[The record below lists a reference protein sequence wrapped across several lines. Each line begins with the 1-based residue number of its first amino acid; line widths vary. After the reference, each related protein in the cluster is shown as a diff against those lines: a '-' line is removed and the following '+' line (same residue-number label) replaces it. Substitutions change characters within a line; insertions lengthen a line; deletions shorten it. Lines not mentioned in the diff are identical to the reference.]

1 MNQIVNKKQDR
12 DINDSESNQIRLLW
26 HEYTDSLKLDGG
38 TSFEEK
44 YGGEAI
50 DTLTESFRRL
60 NNQTSGMSTAA
71 ELEASEMMK
80 EATEDLAYNGLPKN
94 RETNVAK
101 QIGKGG
107 VRGAALLWNGIVD
120 MGRGAIDPENWFKIS
135 EMMLSVGDGLDFK
148 NRDRSWENYWEE
160 VKKDAVRGDKGFA
173 NAWGRT
179 VLEEEEIDKYAS
191 QLDFSERDIYN
202 VRSSGMSGIKF
213 ENIPFLNE
221 DLGMAGAAAQIA
233 VQELLTMGPLALG
246 KLHRANKVAKY
257 FSDKAG
263 GTIKRGKMTKDGYR
277 SGKVRT
283 ELGDVDDIKK
293 AVDED
298 DVKYKEYYDELKGM
312 SAKEQKK
319 TNELLKIN
327 QTRGRVLNVGGGA
340 YAEAEIVA
348 SAGVVAGGIW
358 FQSMF
363 GESASIIGEV
373 GGGIAGPTLVMKSGR
388 NLLDWMN
395 YLSYKLPGSR
405 DSKNMRGLKA
415 LGYTDDEIR
424 KMAPTKKA
432 KVISSLR
439 AAPIPRW
446 MGFSSKER
454 KRLTQMRHW
463 DNEFESLPDDIR
475 DPLMERMD
483 AVKGLLQKFDK
494 QAGGTGTVFTTI
506 DRAFDMAW
514 LASLRTLAR
523 DKKRI
528 GHGVKVKFDIDEMQ
542 LQKRELDTA
551 KELNKLLQGLSEQ
564 AYGNADFK
572 ALLHTMDTQLMNN
585 MRKLTNK
592 QGVVDSQA
600 NEIMKAVN
608 RRTDANLKQ
617 YSDYTDVGGFRNNW
631 DEGINVKSTKDSD
644 VLIDFDKAAADEI
657 AKFFTDTKQ
666 PIIDAALQRQGMRL
680 IEQDGRKIL
689 MPIGRKKYSES
700 VEYANDSK
708 KIFNDSYDADRA
720 YGSAQYDNING
731 FEVSPASAKEGKVP
745 AVDSEQLNRITARLG
760 QELLD
765 FTESNP
771 GMGARIISN
780 IKGKDVSVEQF
791 FASERL
797 KALKSA
803 HRTMGDDEYFK
814 MLDDLNARSESP
826 YEIDT
831 VITDEM
837 TGGTRIDNEGMAN
850 LEAVIAGDLGLVL
863 PSDTVKLDISLKDL
877 HGMRSGLLKQGMA
890 QTRTDAQRVTGAMNL
905 RVADIVQRELDEF
918 DSLTDANTIWK
929 TQVGD
934 KWRRGVGRN
943 IVSGIKQPEQ
953 FFKSFIDSPTPTRA
967 REDFDRMFLGED
979 GMYDEQ
985 AVEGLNFAINE
996 MIDNGAKLP
1005 NAFIRNFGEDVL
1017 GMRLVEGEDAVFK
1030 GQSIW
1035 RTTSDRAKDYRT
1047 TAEGITG
1054 EIGDQVKN
1062 MADNMKA
1069 NIELQPEFYFEGLSL
1084 AKMEG
1089 LFGRKIVDEQSLRKA
1104 ILEESYIGGESRK
1117 LKGLVQ
1123 LIKDAPPEV
1132 AKKNTETLQK
1142 VLYEGAL
1149 EEAYDIRSTK
1159 GLGYTEDAVE
1169 VLQDGSK
1176 QLKKGRLHEE
1186 LEVDSG
1192 AFQLYLSRNKSI
1204 LEEVFKE
1211 TPEKLE
1217 NLRELSALVTLVVG
1231 DIGQQAVENFPRSM
1245 KMQSLMS
1252 RAYGVVRGVVSP
1264 RYVIT
1269 ELLIQHARFGRGK
1282 MITDLATDPD
1292 AFEILSDVILKDGL
1306 TKPRIRSEFVE
1317 YFYGTLIRPGRDIV
1331 EAEGEGDLQ
1340 TISENAWEQSGN

>member
-12 DINDSESNQIRLLW
+12 DINDNEANQIRLLW
-26 HEYTDSLKLDGG
+26 NEYTDSLKQDGG
-38 TSFEEK
+38 FSFEEK

-60 NNQTSGMSTAA
+60 NNQTSGFSTAA
-71 ELEASEMMK
+71 ELEAAEMMK

-120 MGRGAIDPENWFKIS
+120 MGRGTIDPENWAKVS
-135 EMMLSVGDGLDFK
+135 EMMTSIGDGLDFS
-148 NRDRSWENYWEE
+148 NRDRSWQNYWQE
-160 VKKDAVRGDKGFA
+160 VKRDAVRGDKGFI

-202 VRSSGMSGIKF
+202 VKSAGMSGLKF

-221 DLGMAGAAAQIA
+221 DLGMAGAAAEIA

-263 GTIKRGKMTKDGYR
+263 GSIKRGRMTKDGYR

-283 ELGDVDDIKK
+283 ELGDEADIKK
-293 AVDED
+293 AVDEQ
-298 DVKYKEYYDELKGM
+298 DVEYKAYYDELKGM

-319 TNELLKIN
+319 ASELLKVN
-327 QTRGRVLNVGGGA
+327 QTQGKVLKFGGGA

-363 GESASIIGEV
+363 GKEASIIGEV
-373 GGGIAGPTLVMKSGR
+373 GGGIAGPTLVMRSGR

-395 YLSYKLPGSR
+395 YLTYKLPGNA
-405 DSKNMRGLKA
+405 DTKNMRGLKA

-424 KMAPTKKA
+424 TMAPTKKA
-432 KVISSLR
+432 KVISALR

-446 MGFSSKER
+446 MVVTSKER
-454 KRLTQMRHW
+454 KRLNQMRHW

-483 AVKGLLQKFDK
+483 AVKGLLKRFDD

-528 GHGVKVKFDIDEMQ
+528 GHGVKVKFDIDEMT

-551 KELNKLLQGLSEQ
+551 RELNQLLQGLSEK
-564 AYGNADFK
+564 AYGNSDFK

-585 MRKLTNK
+585 MRKLADEK
-592 QGVVDSQA
+592 GVVNAQA
-600 NEIMKAVN
+600 KEIMKAVN

-617 YSDYTDVGGFRNNW
+617 YSDYTDVKGFRNNW
-631 DEGINVKSTKDSD
+631 DEGIDLKSKKDSD

-666 PIIDAALQRQGMRL
+666 PIIDAALARQGMRL

-689 MPIGRKKYSES
+689 MPVGRKKYSES
-700 VEYANDSK
+700 VEYSNTSE
-708 KIFNDSYDADRA
+708 KIFKDAYDSDRT
-720 YGSAQYDNING
+720 YGSAQYDNIDG
-731 FEVSPASAKEGKVP
+731 FEISPANAKGDKLP
-745 AVDSEQLNRITARLG
+745 AVNSERLNQITARLG
-760 QELLD
+760 EELLN
-765 FTESNP
+765 FTEINP
-771 GMGARIISN
+771 GTTARVISN
-780 IKGKDVSVEQF
+780 IKGRDISVEQF
-791 FASERL
+791 LAGERL
-797 KALKSA
+797 KGLKAA

-814 MLDDLNARSESP
+814 MLDDIKNREG

-831 VITDEM
+831 VIQDEM
-837 TGGTRIDNEGMAN
+837 TGGSKIDMEGISN
-850 LEAVIAGDLGLVL
+850 LERIVAGDLGLVL
-863 PSDTVKLDISLKDL
+863 DSNKVKLDISLKDL
-877 HGMRSGLLKQGMA
+877 HAMRSGLLKQGMA

-905 RVADIVQRELDEF
+905 RVADIIQKELDGF
-918 DSLTDANTIWK
+918 DSLQEANQVWR

-934 KWRRGVGRN
+934 KWRKGVGRT

-967 REDFDRMFLGED
+967 REDFDRMFAGED
-979 GMYDEQ
+979 GLYDEQ

-996 MIDNGAKLP
+996 MLDNNQKLP
-1005 NAFIRNFGEDVL
+1005 NAFIKNFGEDVL
-1017 GMRLVEGEDAVFK
+1017 GMRVVEGEDVVYK
-1030 GQSIW
+1030 GQSIF
-1035 RTTSDRAKDYRT
+1035 RTTSDRAAEYRK
-1047 TAEGITG
+1047 TAEGVTD
-1054 EIGDQVKN
+1054 EIGEQVKS

-1069 NIELQPEFYFEGLSL
+1069 DIELQPEFYFEGLSL

-1089 LFGRKIVDEQSLRKA
+1089 LFGKRIVDEQSLRKA
-1104 ILEESYIGGESRK
+1104 ILEESYMGGESRK

-1159 GLGYTEDAVE
+1159 GLGFTESSVE
-1169 VLQDGSK
+1169 VMSDGSK

-1186 LEVDSG
+1186 LEVDSA
-1192 AFQLYLSRNKSI
+1192 AFQLYLSRNKSV

-1217 NLRELSALVTLVVG
+1217 DLRSLSALVTLVVG
-1231 DIGQQAVENFPRSM
+1231 DIGQQAVENFPRGM
-1245 KMQSLMS
+1245 KMQSLLS

-1292 AFEILSDVILKDGL
+1292 AFEILSDVILRDGL
-1306 TKPRIRSEFVE
+1306 TKPRIRGEFVE
-1317 YFYGTLIRPGRDIV
+1317 KFYGTMMRVGRDIF

-1340 TISENAWEQSGN
+1340 TMSENAWLQAGN

>member
-1 MNQIVNKKQDR
+1 MNQIVNKTQNR
-12 DINDSESNQIRLLW
+12 DINDDESNQIRLLW
-26 HEYTDSLKLDGG
+26 HEYTNSLKQDGG
-38 TSFEEK
+38 FSFEEK

-60 NNQTSGMSTAA
+60 NNQTSGFSTAA

-80 EATEDLAYNGLPKN
+80 EATEDLAYNGLPKK

-120 MGRGAIDPENWFKIS
+120 IGRGAIDPENWAYVS
-135 EMMLSVGDGLDFK
+135 ELMTSVGDGLAFSDR
-148 NRDRSWENYWEE
+148 NRSWEKYWEE

-173 NAWGRT
+173 NAWART
-179 VLEEEEIDKYAS
+179 VLEENEIDKYTS

-202 VRSSGMSGIKF
+202 VRSAGMSGIKF
-213 ENIPFLNE
+213 DNIPFLNE
-221 DLGMAGAAAQIA
+221 DLGMAGAAAEIA

-263 GTIKRGKMTKDGYR
+263 GSIKRGKMTKDGYR
-277 SGKVRT
+277 SGRTRT
-283 ELGDVDDIKK
+283 ELGDESDIKK
-293 AVDED
+293 AVDEQ
-298 DVKYKEYYDELKGM
+298 DVEYKEYYDELKGM

-327 QTRGRVLNVGGGA
+327 QTKGKVLKFGGGA

-363 GESASIIGEV
+363 GKEASIIGEV
-373 GGGIAGPTLVMKSGR
+373 GGGLLGPSVGMKSAR
-388 NLLDWMN
+388 NVLDWMN
-395 YLSYKLPGSR
+395 YLAYKLPGNVN
-405 DSKNMRGLKA
+405 SKNMRGLKA
-415 LGYTDDEIR
+415 LGYTDDEIT

-432 KVISSLR
+432 KIISALR

-483 AVKGLLQKFDK
+483 AVKGLLQRFDE
-494 QAGGTGTVFTTI
+494 QAGGTGNVFTTI

-528 GHGVKVKFDIDEMQ
+528 GHGVKVKFDIDEMT

-551 KELNKLLQGLSEQ
+551 RELNKLLQGLSEKS
-564 AYGNADFK
+564 YGNADFK
-572 ALLHTMDTQLMNN
+572 ALLHTMDTQLMKN
-585 MRKLTNK
+585 MQKLAAEK
-592 QGVVDSQA
+592 GVVSKQA

-608 RRTDANLKQ
+608 RRTDGNLKQ

-631 DEGINVKSTKDSD
+631 DDGIDITRKGDPD
-644 VLIDFDKAAADEI
+644 VLIDFDKAATDEI
-657 AKFFTDTKQ
+657 AKFFTDTKE
-666 PIIDAALQRQGMRL
+666 PIINEALRRQGMRL

-689 MPIGRKKYSES
+689 MPVGRKKYSES
-700 VEYANDSK
+700 VQYSNDSE
-708 KIFNDSYDADRA
+708 KIFKDAYDADRN
-720 YGSAQYDNING
+720 YGSAQYDSIDG
-731 FEVSPASAKEGKVP
+731 FDVSPAKSTEGKAP
-745 AVDSEQLNRITARLG
+745 AVESEQMNRITARLG
-760 QELLD
+760 EELLN
-765 FTESNP
+765 FTETNP

-780 IKGKDVSVEQF
+780 IRGKDVSVEQF
-791 FASERL
+791 LFNERL
-797 KALKSA
+797 KALKTA
-803 HRTMGDDEYFK
+803 HRAMGDDEYFK
-814 MLDDLNARSESP
+814 MLDDIKNREG

-831 VITDEM
+831 VVTDPM
-837 TGGTRIDNEGMAN
+837 TGGSRIDTGGMSN
-850 LEAVIAGDLGLVL
+850 LESIIAGDLSLLL
-863 PSDTVKLDISLKDL
+863 PSNNVKLDISLKDL
-877 HGMRSGLLKQGMA
+877 HGIRSGLLKQGMA

-905 RVADIVQRELDEF
+905 RVADIVQKELDEF
-918 DSLTDANTIWK
+918 SGLREANEVWK

-934 KWRRGVGRN
+934 KWRRGVGRS

-953 FFKSFIDSPTPTRA
+953 FFKSFIETATPTRA
-967 REDFDRMFLGED
+967 REDFDRMFLGQD
-979 GMYDEQ
+979 GLYDEQ
-985 AVEGLNFAINE
+985 AIEGLNFAINE
-996 MIDNGAKLP
+996 MLDNNQKLP
-1005 NAFIRNFGEDVL
+1005 NAFLKNFGEDVL
-1017 GMRLVEGEDAVFK
+1017 GMRLVEGEDVVYK
-1030 GQSIW
+1030 GQSIF
-1035 RTTSDRAKDYRT
+1035 RTTSDRATEYRK
-1047 TAEGITG
+1047 TAEGVTD
-1054 EIGDQVKN
+1054 EIAKDVDAMSTRMQE
-1062 MADNMKA
+1062 
-1069 NIELQPEFYFEGLSL
+1069 NIELQPEFTFEGLSL

-1089 LFGRKIVDEQSLRKA
+1089 LFGKRIVDEQSLRKA

-1117 LKGLVQ
+1117 LKGLIQ

-1149 EEAYDIRSTK
+1149 EEAYNVRSTK
-1159 GLGYTEDAVE
+1159 GLGFTESAVE
-1169 VLQDGSK
+1169 VMPDGSK
-1176 QLKKGRLHEE
+1176 QLQKGRLHEE
-1186 LEVDSG
+1186 LDVDSG
-1192 AFQLYLSRNKSI
+1192 AFQLYLSRNKSV
-1204 LEEVFKE
+1204 LEEIYKD

-1217 NLRELSALVTLVVG
+1217 DLRSLSALVTLVVG
-1231 DIGQQAVENFPRSM
+1231 DIGQQAVENFPRAM
-1245 KMQSLMS
+1245 KMQSLLS

-1264 RYVIT
+1264 RYVMT

-1306 TKPRIRSEFVE
+1306 TKPRIRSEFVQ
-1317 YFYGTLIRPGRDIV
+1317 YFYGTLMRGSRDIL

-1340 TISENAWEQSGN
+1340 TMSENAWAASGN

>member
-1 MNQIVNKKQDR
+1 MNQTVNKTQNR
-12 DINDSESNQIRLLW
+12 DIDDNEANHIRLLW
-26 HEYTDSLKLDGG
+26 DEFTNSLKQDGG

-60 NNQTSGMSTAA
+60 NKQSSGFSTAA
-71 ELEASEMMK
+71 ELEASEMMR
-80 EATEDLAYNGLPKN
+80 EATEDLAYNGVPQKK
-94 RETNVAK
+94 ETNIAK

-107 VRGAALLWNGIVD
+107 VRGTALLWNGIVD
-120 MGRGAIDPENWFKIS
+120 MGRGAIDPENWSKVS
-135 EMMLSVGDGLDFK
+135 ELMLSVGDGLDFK
-148 NRDRSWENYWEE
+148 NRDRSWEKYWEE

-179 VLEEEEIDKYAS
+179 VLEEDEIDKYAS
-191 QLDFSERDIYN
+191 QLDFSEKDIYN
-202 VRSSGMSGIKF
+202 VRQGGMSGWKF
-213 ENIPFLNE
+213 DNIPFLNE
-221 DLGMAGAAAQIA
+221 DLGMAGAAAEIA

-246 KLHRANKVAKY
+246 KLHRASKVARF

-263 GTIKRGKMTKDGYR
+263 GTIKRGRMTKDGYR

-283 ELGDVDDIKK
+283 ELGDAKDIKK
-293 AVDED
+293 AVDEH
-298 DVKYKEYYDELKGM
+298 DVEYKAYYDELKGM

-319 TNELLKIN
+319 TSELLKIN
-327 QTRGRVLNVGGGA
+327 QTRGKVLNIGGGA

-363 GESASIIGEV
+363 GKEASIIGEV
-373 GGGIAGPTLVMKSGR
+373 GGGIAGPTLVMRSGR

-395 YLSYKLPGSR
+395 YLTYKLPGSR

-415 LGYTDDEIR
+415 LGYTDDEIL
-424 KMAPTKKA
+424 KMPSTKKA
-432 KVISSLR
+432 KVIGALR

-483 AVKGLLQKFDK
+483 AVKGLLQKFDE

-551 KELNKLLQGLSEQ
+551 RELNNLLQGLSEK

-572 ALLHTMDTQLMNN
+572 ALLHTMDVQLSKN
-585 MRKLTNK
+585 MAKLSDQKGEVAK
-592 QGVVDSQA
+592 QA
-600 NEIMKAVN
+600 REISRAVQ
-608 RRTDANLKQ
+608 RRTDTKLNV
-617 YSDYTDVGGFRNNW
+617 YSDYTDVSGIRNNW
-631 DEGINVKSTKDSD
+631 DNGIDVTKRGDSE

-666 PIIDAALQRQGMRL
+666 PIIDAALARQGMRL
-680 IEQDGRKIL
+680 VEQDGRSIL

-700 VEYANDSK
+700 VEYSNDSK
-708 KIFNDSYDADRA
+708 KIFGDAYDADRA
-720 YGSAQYDNING
+720 YGSAQYDNITG
-731 FEVSPASAKEGKVP
+731 FEVSPASAKEGKAP

-791 FASERL
+791 LAGERL

-803 HRTMGDDEYFK
+803 HRIMGDDEYFK
-814 MLDDLNARSESP
+814 LLDDLNIRSETP

-831 VITDEM
+831 VIADEM
-837 TGGTRIDNEGMAN
+837 TGGTKIDKEGIAN
-850 LEAVIAGDLGLVL
+850 LESIIAGDLGLIL

-877 HGMRSGLLKQGMA
+877 HGMRSGLMKQGMA

-905 RVADIVQRELDEF
+905 RVADIVQKELDEF
-918 DSLTDANTIWK
+918 DSLTDANAIWK

-943 IVSGIKQPEQ
+943 IVNGIKQPEQ

-979 GMYDEQ
+979 GLYDEQ

-996 MIDNGAKLP
+996 MLDNGDKLP
-1005 NAFIRNFGEDVL
+1005 NKFIRNFGEDVL
-1017 GMRLVEGEDAVFK
+1017 GMRLIEGEDAVFK

-1035 RTTSDRAKDYRT
+1035 RTTSDRAKDTRRNL
-1047 TAEGITG
+1047 EGITG
-1054 EIGDQVKN
+1054 AIDES
-1062 MADNMKA
+1062 
-1069 NIELQPEFYFEGLSL
+1069 IEGMSKKMQTDIEFQPEFYFEGLSL

-1089 LFGRKIVDEQSLRKA
+1089 LFGKKIVDEQALRKA
-1104 ILEESYIGGESRK
+1104 ILEESYTGGESRK

-1142 VLYEGAL
+1142 ILYEGAL
-1149 EEAYDIRSTK
+1149 EEAYDIRGTK
-1159 GLGYTEDAVE
+1159 GLGYTESVVE
-1169 VLQDGSK
+1169 TASDGTK
-1176 QLKKGRLHEE
+1176 QLKKGSLHEE

-1217 NLRELSALVTLVVG
+1217 DLRSLSALVTLVVG
-1231 DIGQQAVENFPRSM
+1231 DIGQQAVENFPRAM
-1245 KMQSLMS
+1245 KMNSLMS

-1317 YFYGTLIRPGRDIV
+1317 YFYGTLLRGGRDIF

-1340 TISENAWEQSGN
+1340 TMSENAWAQSGN